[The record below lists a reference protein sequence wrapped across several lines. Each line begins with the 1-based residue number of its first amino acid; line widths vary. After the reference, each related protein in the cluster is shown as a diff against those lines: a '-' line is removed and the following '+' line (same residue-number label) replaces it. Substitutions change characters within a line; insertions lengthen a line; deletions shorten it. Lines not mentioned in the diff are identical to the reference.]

1 MFATLLLIHNACAA
15 TQDVAIDAL
24 ACQVLK
30 KEERGLANGIMFGS
44 AQVGYVIGGSA
55 VLWLKE
61 EMGSFEASSMIVPVL
76 MVIILTGVITL
87 ICEKSAAE
95 EMEDGLLPAPE
106 PGASGLRAV
115 KNQLIDYVKT
125 AAHSMFLSKNGFLT
139 FLLALTPIGGL
150 ALSMLLSALIAP
162 RLGMTDK
169 EVAELNFITTLVW
182 VPCCLFGG
190 WLSDRFNRRLIF
202 AITASLTVLPG
213 IWLAFQFKNAG
224 WDHPPEGIDGVWPRE
239 SALITTWWMAT
250 ITFSV
255 FNGLM
260 YGVKSAFFMDIVTP
274 KIAATQFTA
283 LMALTNLTNI
293 YSKIWQSQALST
305 KDWNW
310 TIWKLLFVDSAI
322 GLVFLILLFFIK
334 PQSKEKP
341 VLQKT

>member
-1 MFATLLLIHNACAA
+1 
-15 TQDVAIDAL
+15 
-24 ACQVLK
+24 
-30 KEERGLANGIMFGS
+30 
-44 AQVGYVIGGSA
+44 
-55 VLWLKE
+55 
-61 EMGSFEASSMIVPVL
+61 
-76 MVIILTGVITL
+76 
-87 ICEKSAAE
+87 
-95 EMEDGLLPAPE
+95 MEDGLLPAPE